1 MTKRRNLVIIIA
13 LVFILG
19 VLCGGLFGRLFETFT
34 IVFGNN
40 DGTVS
45 TSNSEQETEIE
56 FEPFVMLDG
65 EYNIEKNGFDKGYYQ
80 YILYDPETKVMYTL
94 IWCHARGETGITV
107 IYNADGTPK
116 LYDPEEEKT
125 E

>member
-1 MTKRRNLVIIIA
+1 MTKRRNLAIIIA
-13 LVFILG
+13 LAMS
-19 VLCGGLFGRLFETFT
+19 VLLSAC
-34 IVFGNN
+34 
-40 DGTVS
+40 DGT
-45 TSNSEQETEIE
+45 TNSNSDQETKAEIE